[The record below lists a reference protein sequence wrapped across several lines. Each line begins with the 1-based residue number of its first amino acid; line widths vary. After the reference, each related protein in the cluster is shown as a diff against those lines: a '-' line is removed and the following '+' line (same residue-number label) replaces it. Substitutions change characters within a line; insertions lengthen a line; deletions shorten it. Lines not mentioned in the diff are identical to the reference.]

1 MSEEVDHR
9 EVESGLSIIAS
20 RVRATIKEPVRVAF
34 YFDPVCPWCWVT
46 ARWLMG
52 VREHRPLAIE
62 WRPFSLA
69 LKNEGLDQPE
79 AWKVVQAEGHRALRA
94 IESARATSDPEAVE
108 RLYIEMA
115 RRWHH
120 DGERRFDLV
129 AIFAAAE
136 VEPFDPSAPD
146 EPFWDGSIG
155 AAMDEVQAVVGDD
168 IGVPAIVFDGED
180 PVGFY
185 GPIMSAVPSSEE
197 GLRLFDGFITLV
209 RLPGFFELKRSRS
222 GRPDPGPRP

>member
-1 MSEEVDHR
+1 ME
-9 EVESGLSIIAS
+9 
-20 RVRATIKEPVRVAF
+20 
-34 YFDPVCPWCWVT
+34 
-46 ARWLMG
+46 
-52 VREHRPLAIE
+52 VREHRPLDIE

-69 LKNEGLDQPE
+69 LKNQGLDQPE
-79 AWKVVQAEGHRALRA
+79 AWKTVQAEGHRALRA

-120 DGERRFDLV
+120 DGERRFDLA
-129 AIFAAAE
+129 AIFAVAK

-146 EPFWDGSIG
+146 DPGWDVPIG

-185 GPIMSAVPSSEE
+185 GPIMSAVRSGEE
-197 GLRLFDGFITLV
+197 GLRLFDSFVTLA
-209 RLPGFFELKRSRS
+209 RSPGFFELKRSRS
-222 GRPDPGPRP
+222 ARPDPGPRP